1 MNAALLTIAGWA
13 HRHSPQLTM
22 CIATVA
28 GLGVGLVVAYQLR
41 PTNDLAMN
49 LIKFRPLRRSTVE
62 AHQRVAKE
70 SEIGSLK
77 SVTQR
82 RYQQGGSHLRT
93 NGRRVIPGV
102 RELRITIS
110 KLRGRRG

>member
-28 GLGVGLVVAYQLR
+28 GLGVGLVVAYALR

-49 LIKFRPLRRSTVE
+49 LTVG
-62 AHQRVAKE
+62 ACTALIQAVVY
-70 SEIGSLK
+70 GLL
-77 SVTQR
+77 V
-82 RYQQGGSHLRT
+82 L
-93 NGRRVIPGV
+93 NGRAVMPPRVLVWIVGLTV
-102 RELRITIS
+102 VITLSLI
-110 KLRGRRG
+110 L

>member
-49 LIKFRPLRRSTVE
+49 
-62 AHQRVAKE
+62 
-70 SEIGSLK
+70 
-77 SVTQR
+77 
-82 RYQQGGSHLRT
+82 
-93 NGRRVIPGV
+93 
-102 RELRITIS
+102 
-110 KLRGRRG
+110 